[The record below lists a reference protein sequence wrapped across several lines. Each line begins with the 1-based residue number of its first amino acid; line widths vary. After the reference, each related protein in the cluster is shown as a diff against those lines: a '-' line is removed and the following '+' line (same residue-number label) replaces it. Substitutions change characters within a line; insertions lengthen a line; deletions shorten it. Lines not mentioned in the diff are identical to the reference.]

1 MAETGGVMGRKTLL
15 VFSAILFIWAINAE
29 AYFFSLTNGNDLMLI
44 VARPNA
50 NGKLAVTSEFKYAA
64 PGAIGVT
71 ALLPAPGT
79 TATKRLFDLFA
90 TFADAQGNPAVV
102 RDRLEFDETTRTWT
116 HVSRKLFP
124 THKLDSFVSFSASV
138 SPNGSKRFLLTE
150 NGPNINRR
158 KVNAA
163 GNLAGGNKALFKNPS
178 QLDPLSAA
186 LSPDGDFAVQ
196 SSFVNTG
203 AASVAKN
210 GESLL
215 FGLHLQRIADRQQA
229 NFGLA
234 NEIINSA
241 IASVEEALC
250 FAFREAERDPSAAG
264 QATKSAANKSGV
276 FYITFDSATLQPLG
290 NPVQISKKTATP
302 LFQQELFNTTLLLP
316 DGKGILF
323 AKHKNGKLEYRVQP
337 LNGGCGPKLG
347 KPYKLLSRTNPT
359 IANNN
364 PLYGWAAA
372 PCASGALAGIC

>member
-1 MAETGGVMGRKTLL
+1 MKRGGVMGRKTFL
-15 VFSAILFIWAINAE
+15 VFSAVLFLSVFNAE
-29 AYFFSLTNGNDLMLI
+29 AYFFSLTNGTDLMLV
-44 VARPNA
+44 VAKPNA
-50 NGKLAVTSEFKYAA
+50 SGKLVVTSEFKYAA
-64 PGAIGVT
+64 PGVIGVT
-71 ALLPAPGT
+71 ALLPASGT
-79 TATKRLFDLFA
+79 TATRRVFDLFA
-90 TFADAQGNPAVV
+90 TFVDAQGNPAVV

-138 SPNGSKRFLLTE
+138 SPNGSQRFLLTE
-150 NGPNINRR
+150 NGPNVNRR

-163 GNLAGGNKALFKNPS
+163 GNLTGGNKAVFKNPS

-186 LSPDGDFAVQ
+186 LSPNGDYAVQ

-203 AASVAKN
+203 AASVAEN
-210 GESLL
+210 GKALL
-215 FGLHLQRIADRQQA
+215 FGLHLFRFANRQQV

-234 NEIINSA
+234 NEIINTA
-241 IASVEEALC
+241 IAFAEDFLC
-250 FAFREAERDPSAAG
+250 FAFREGERDPSGAG
-264 QATKSAANKSGV
+264 PATNSAANKSGV
-276 FYITFDSATLQPLG
+276 FYITFDPTTLQPIG
-290 NPVQISKKTATP
+290 NPVQISKKAGTP
-302 LFQQELFNTTLLLP
+302 LFQQEIFNTTLLLP
-316 DGKGILF
+316 DGKGIVF